1 MGSEAETPG
10 DAQLS
15 LIEALEQAVRLNDH
29 NGMMGVRLQ
38 ALREQLEH
46 ARHDELRDALEAEEK
61 TLRHS
66 MRVVEQQ
73 IGAMK
78 NYFDST
84 TIEVNG
90 HSMTAMQA
98 FDAIH
103 IMIGQRN
110 SLERMVKGLNLQ
122 ACGFKRLE
130 NASAQ
135 MKEGLQ
141 QTLDAWKEE
150 LIVLATLLMGIQVP
164 MDRRNVFQSIWIT
177 KNVKIELVWNAET
190 QCFEPPAPGIS
201 YSDDVQAF
209 INSATA
215 NFTSSGA
222 PTGTRFV
229 VNASEGERGRKFSGS
244 VHVPPRSPGAPPFPP
259 RYPGA
264 TDNR

>member
-15 LIEALEQAVRLNDH
+15 LMEALEQSVRLNEH

-38 ALREQLEH
+38 ALREQLDH
-46 ARHDELRDALEAEEK
+46 VRHNELRDALEAEEN

-66 MRVVEQQ
+66 MQVVEQQ

-78 NYFDST
+78 TYFNST

-90 HSMTAMQA
+90 HEMTAMQA
-98 FDAIH
+98 FEAIH
-103 IMIGQRN
+103 VMIGQRN
-110 SLERMVKGLNLQ
+110 TLERMVKGLNLQ
-122 ACGFKRLE
+122 TCGFKKLE

-141 QTLDAWKEE
+141 QTLDTWKEE
-150 LIVLATLLMGIQVP
+150 LIVLATMLMGIQIP
-164 MDRRNVFQSIWIT
+164 MDRRNVFQSVWIT

-190 QCFEPPAPGIS
+190 QCFEPPLPGVT

-215 NFTSSGA
+215 NFTSSGT

-229 VNASEGERGRKFSGS
+229 VNAFEGEHGRKFSGR
-244 VHVPPRSPGAPPFPP
+244 VHVPP